1 MIMPKNYT
9 LQNASNLGW
18 LFYKDYY
25 RQEPNVDFI
34 STQGKESDTT
44 ADFFRKTNQRITAYQ
59 LNSESPL
66 VAAFNNHF
74 GTPLQLKTIYPGLIT
89 GSGLP
94 HQTGSKGEFK
104 LGFQFDYTTGLPYI
118 PGSSIKGTLRSMF
131 PFSLKDKGSTK
142 RIIPE
147 YRKERMEYIRDLII
161 EVTNINEISDTEIQA
176 LEYAIFT
183 NSTPSGKTIEFSL
196 EEKDVFYDAFV
207 ADSKD
212 GVMLSDDYIT
222 PHGENPLKDPKP
234 ILFLKIRPDVTINFY
249 FKLCTTHLYKEKVCS
264 SKQIEE
270 IKKQNDFSSS
280 DYKMITAHQKRNLF
294 EKILLCIGIGAKTN
308 IGYGQLKK
316 L

>member
-1 MIMPKNYT
+1 M
-9 LQNASNLGW
+9 
-18 LFYKDYY
+18 
-25 RQEPNVDFI
+25 
-34 STQGKESDTT
+34 
-44 ADFFRKTNQRITAYQ
+44 
-59 LNSESPL
+59 
-66 VAAFNNHF
+66 
-74 GTPLQLKTIYPGLIT
+74 QLKTIYPGLIT

-142 RIIPE
+142 RILPE

-207 ADSKD
+207 QIQRWSNVKRYY
-212 GVMLSDDYIT
+212 VT

-234 ILFLKIRPDVTINFY
+234 ILFLKIRHDVTI
-249 FKLCTTHLYKEKVCS
+249 KLLF
-264 SKQIEE
+264 QIVYYSL
-270 IKKQNDFSSS
+270 IQRKG
-280 DYKMITAHQKRNLF
+280 M
-294 EKILLCIGIGAKTN
+294 
-308 IGYGQLKK
+308 
-316 L
+316 

>member
-1 MIMPKNYT
+1 
-9 LQNASNLGW
+9 
-18 LFYKDYY
+18 
-25 RQEPNVDFI
+25 
-34 STQGKESDTT
+34 
-44 ADFFRKTNQRITAYQ
+44 
-59 LNSESPL
+59 
-66 VAAFNNHF
+66 
-74 GTPLQLKTIYPGLIT
+74 
-89 GSGLP
+89 
-94 HQTGSKGEFK
+94 
-104 LGFQFDYTTGLPYI
+104 
-118 PGSSIKGTLRSMF
+118 
-131 PFSLKDKGSTK
+131 
-142 RIIPE
+142 
-147 YRKERMEYIRDLII
+147 
-161 EVTNINEISDTEIQA
+161 
-176 LEYAIFT
+176 
-183 NSTPSGKTIEFSL
+183 
-196 EEKDVFYDAFV
+196 
-207 ADSKD
+207 D

>member
-1 MIMPKNYT
+1 MIQ
-9 LQNASNLGW
+9 LLIFS
-18 LFYKDYY
+18 
-25 RQEPNVDFI
+25 E
-34 STQGKESDTT
+34 
-44 ADFFRKTNQRITAYQ
+44 NQSENHCLSIKFRITISCSIQQPFWYT
-59 LNSESPL
+59 
-66 VAAFNNHF
+66 VA
-74 GTPLQLKTIYPGLIT
+74 TKTIYPGLIT

-142 RIIPE
+142 RILPE

>member
-1 MIMPKNYT
+1 
-9 LQNASNLGW
+9 
-18 LFYKDYY
+18 
-25 RQEPNVDFI
+25 
-34 STQGKESDTT
+34 
-44 ADFFRKTNQRITAYQ
+44 
-59 LNSESPL
+59 
-66 VAAFNNHF
+66 
-74 GTPLQLKTIYPGLIT
+74 
-89 GSGLP
+89 
-94 HQTGSKGEFK
+94 
-104 LGFQFDYTTGLPYI
+104 
-118 PGSSIKGTLRSMF
+118 
-131 PFSLKDKGSTK
+131 
-142 RIIPE
+142 
-147 YRKERMEYIRDLII
+147 MEYIRDLII

-249 FKLCTTHLYKEKVCS
+249 FKLCTTHLYKEKICS